1 MLHIA
6 FFTKGPS
13 DFDPNT
19 GGVQRIV
26 RLLQKELISRGYK
39 VSLISGLPL
48 SNKSKDVISLP
59 NNHLN
64 SPENIVYLKKIISE
78 KGITHIINED
88 ALDSDVINLME
99 KIRKNVKLISVH
111 NNCIKCLEEHYEN
124 IFRSN
129 RSKLFSK
136 AVDLSNAWELVRFL
150 FRLKMK
156 RHWKKILKN
165 SDAVVVYFEEFK
177 KELQELVDV
186 PENKVFTITNPNP
199 FEVIQKDK
207 INKRIIYIGRVE
219 VNQKRVDKLMM
230 LWKELHAELPDWKFD
245 FIGDGSYMDQAKEFI
260 EFHNLNRV
268 TIHGWQDPLPFW
280 DNADIFT
287 ITSDF
292 EGYGMVLVEAQS
304 RGVIPVSFKSYS
316 AIHEVIQDNVSG
328 ILVDD
333 FEIIMM
339 KNAVVKLANNHDHII
354 KLRNGLSNNL
364 SKFQLESIVDKWVGL
379 MNKI

>member
-64 SPENIVYLKKIISE
+64 TQENTVYLKKIISE

-99 KIRKNVKLISVH
+99 KIRKGVKIISVH
-111 NNCIKCLEEHYEN
+111 NNCIKCLEDHYEN

-129 RSKLFSK
+129 RSELFSK
-136 AVDLSNAWELVRFL
+136 AVDLSNAWGLVRFL
-150 FRLKMK
+150 FRLKIK
-156 RHWKKILKN
+156 RHWMKILNK

-177 KELQELVDV
+177 KELQDLVHIPD
-186 PENKVFTITNPNP
+186 NKVFTITNPNP
-199 FEVIQKDK
+199 FEVIQKDT
-207 INKRIIYIGRVE
+207 INKRIIYVGRVE

-268 TIHGWQDPLPFW
+268 TIHGWQVPLPFW

-316 AIHEVIQDNVSG
+316 AIHEVIEDGVSG

-333 FEIIMM
+333 FDISNM
-339 KNAVVKLANNHDHII
+339 KNAVIKLANNHDDIVR
-354 KLRNGLSNNL
+354 LRNGLSNNL
-364 SKFQLESIVDKWVGL
+364 SKFQLKSIVDQWMGL
-379 MNKI
+379 INKI